1 MKALIELLMKMG
13 KTKEE
18 ALEIIGKDLP
28 TGGIDNVSSNILKP
42 ITKKV
47 VGDYPLVGSRITDPT
62 SVKNFDLKSI
72 SESIADQEKNWKKT
86 FEFLSEGGYNLS
98 ALQKQNLTYNLGI
111 LKRSKDT
118 VKNLSSERF
127 DVLGKYLEKRDTLFG
142 PEKADVFDL
151 TGKKIDTSK
160 PILGGKNVE
169 LTHNEKIDWLVK
181 NVSPTAEQTIPP
193 KAALEAMLKDGRE
206 DLIDHF
212 FEMHTKEL
220 GKPKINIDTSG
231 LKHPELVKK
240 MMMDKKLK
248 PTLVKTEAQ
257 IKKENMEKMREFIIK
272 NQSSKTAIPLPDI
285 VTETIAVIK
294 SKKPIDAMAEAN
306 SVIGRKGKYKNLTEE
321 QSQKIIKDTED
332 HIFERDIKDFDYKE
346 NLLKEIDNKIIKE
359 MDMTEKELYAM
370 SDDALNN
377 LRRDA
382 DPIRMEEYFSIEPKE
397 PKDFANISS
406 MRPTDDTLNKL
417 VEEHS
422 NNLRLINQTDAEG
435 GTAIGYEKFKA
446 LQKRNEEIERIIENA
461 KKVAD
466 EEDAAEAIGKAIS
479 ADSPEGKEITEK
491 LLEKIDQAS
500 GENVIKLENPVDEII
515 ASIKALEPIDAMKEA
530 NSVLGKQGKYKNLSD
545 EQINKIIE
553 DTNDHIFE
561 RDIPDDPDFAQG
573 GIIGL
578 K

>member
-62 SVKNFDLKSI
+62 SVKNFDLKSV

-86 FEFLSEGGYNLS
+86 FEFLSEGNYNLS
-98 ALQKQNLTYNLGI
+98 ALQKQNLTYNLGV

-118 VKNLSSERF
+118 VKNLQKTINEQKLAPSNVYDLDKNII
-127 DVLGKYLEKRDTLFG
+127 DVD
-142 PEKADVFDL
+142 
-151 TGKKIDTSK
+151 K
-160 PILGGKNVE
+160 PILGGKNVPE
-169 LTHNEKIDWLVK
+169 SSPE
-181 NVSPTAEQTIPP
+181 VS
-193 KAALEAMLKDGRE
+193 G
-206 DLIDHF
+206 
-212 FEMHTKEL
+212 
-220 GKPKINIDTSG
+220 
-231 LKHPELVKK
+231 
-240 MMMDKKLK
+240 
-248 PTLVKTEAQ
+248 
-257 IKKENMEKMREFIIK
+257 
-272 NQSSKTAIPLPDI
+272 
-285 VTETIAVIK
+285 
-294 SKKPIDAMAEAN
+294 
-306 SVIGRKGKYKNLTEE
+306 
-321 QSQKIIKDTED
+321 
-332 HIFERDIKDFDYKE
+332 
-346 NLLKEIDNKIIKE
+346 
-359 MDMTEKELYAM
+359 
-370 SDDALNN
+370 
-377 LRRDA
+377 
-382 DPIRMEEYFSIEPKE
+382 IRE
-397 PKDFANISS
+397 PKDFANIVS
-406 MRPTDDTLNKL
+406 MRPTDETLNKL
-417 VEEHS
+417 VEEHQ

-461 KKVAD
+461 RKVAD

-479 ADSPEGKEITEK
+479 ADSPEGKEITKK
-491 LLEKIDQAS
+491 LFEKIDQAS
-500 GENVIKLENPVDEII
+500 GENVIKLANPVDEII

-545 EQINKIIE
+545 EQVNKIIE

-578 K
+578 R